1 MKVEAE
7 VKAEAGKAE
16 NKKFC
21 DEVPVFDEVGREG
34 MGREE
39 SGKGVGLVRLV
50 EEVMCVV
57 GLSGWMGVRE
67 FAGLGKTSC

>member
-1 MKVEAE
+1 
-7 VKAEAGKAE
+7 
-16 NKKFC
+16 
-21 DEVPVFDEVGREG
+21 

-67 FAGLGKTSC
+67 VAGLEKTCC